1 MVGLPRANSN
11 ILVKFCI
18 KLGNTASFFLG
29 GGGGGAECLCTLHYQ
44 QVAQVQCAQRKQ
56 QKEAYVTYW
65 LV

>member
-29 GGGGGAECLCTLHYQ
+29 GGGGVLNA
-44 QVAQVQCAQRKQ
+44 CALFITNKWLKSSVRKESNR
-56 QKEAYVTYW
+56 KKLT
-65 LV
+65 